1 MSTTTT
7 AFVEDLHPAAIAE
20 DEDAA
25 MVGMGG
31 PETVLQELDIE
42 LEQKTKQMNQLVEQ
56 LIDNLESTVRIDI
69 LFKLPTCIQ
78 KMSMRDFCMVYGGDV
93 EKAIKEA
100 TSSQLKLMPPPPAL
114 LAPSGKANVAPKPA
128 PAPKPVVNN
137 PRKRATEAAAMPGI
151 SATPGARQTRAR
163 MGTVASTPAGASTAR
178 GAVAATPAAGTT
190 AVPYTPRFDCA
201 PRPLQEGELA
211 FTANGSPI
219 AVPGTVK
226 AKAGV
231 GPRVGGV
238 ATITLGNG
246 NELTLGLSELEVLKA
261 QVKAAAGASVVPP
274 FFGGARREAA
284 SGGSPALKSSSVLA
298 AFAALA
304 GARAATGGCT
314 EPSERVAFLGP
325 SLLPNFQ

>member
-1 MSTTTT
+1 LTRHFEKTNVSRASAPDLAAVALTAHPSPHRSRRLRGSMSTTTT

-261 QVKAAAGASVVPP
+261 QVE
-274 FFGGARREAA
+274 RH
-284 SGGSPALKSSSVLA
+284 LA
-298 AFAALA
+298 AIKANVGL
-304 GARAATGGCT
+304 
-314 EPSERVAFLGP
+314 E
-325 SLLPNFQ
+325 Q